1 MKLFALLLIYV
12 FYYFY
17 LFINLYVVLT
27 VQSLSYF
34 TVRNVLPT
42 LNCVQLTAV
51 QMLSVVYHIRD
62 NIVYCRR
69 LMFSLDVSCF
79 NVSGSSL
86 SRGLVLVDF
95 LSWCFKFVFSDM
107 WLHCV
112 LFICLAVTLAGVM
125 DLASSLLWNKFCLL

>member
-95 LSWCFKFVFSDM
+95 LS
-107 WLHCV
+107 
-112 LFICLAVTLAGVM
+112 
-125 DLASSLLWNKFCLL
+125 